1 MVIKKNPMKTL
12 LTGCIALL
20 LYIQPGYLLAIKPSL
35 KYKMSI
41 SLESKVDKGLVSLIF
56 NDDQIGVYH
65 HFILERSIDG
75 KVFTEVA
82 RVDEIE
88 GKEGA
93 RQITFR
99 DYPFEKSSLSCVFY
113 RIRAVDNLGWFDFTN
128 VVSVFNKLDIA
139 RNPTTKKDLATLE
152 NQQQF

>member
-1 MVIKKNPMKTL
+1 MIL
-12 LTGCIALL
+12 SGCIALL
-20 LYIQPGYLLAIKPSL
+20 LYIQPGFLLAIKPNL

-82 RVDEIE
+82 RVDEID
-88 GKEGA
+88 GKEGS

-139 RNPTTKKDLATLE
+139 RNPANKKELVNLD

>member
-1 MVIKKNPMKTL
+1 
-12 LTGCIALL
+12 
-20 LYIQPGYLLAIKPSL
+20 
-35 KYKMSI
+35 MSI